1 MVAMPATSV
10 PPAISQARYVSL
22 VTFRKDGTGVPT
34 PLWAVEAG
42 GRLLIWTN
50 KDTWKVKR
58 LRNNPKVTVTPCDV
72 RGLVGDEAVTVEGT
86 GVLIE
91 DAAGLKDLRAA
102 MQGKYGWQFFVT
114 DRFGALF
121 RLGKRPHAGI
131 AVTFPAPQA
140 GTAP

>member
-1 MVAMPATSV
+1 MAMPSEKV
-10 PPAISQARYVSL
+10 PPAIASARYVSL

-34 PLWAVEAG
+34 PLWAAEHE

-58 LRNNPKVTVTPCDV
+58 LRNNPNVTLTPCDA
-72 RGLVGDEAVTVEGT
+72 RGQVKDGAVTVAGT
-86 GVLIE
+86 AVLLE
-91 DAAGLKDLRAA
+91 DEAGLAAVREA
-102 MQGKYGWQFFVT
+102 MQRKYGWQFYLT

-131 AVTFPAPQA
+131 AVTFPKS
-140 GTAP
+140 